1 MTEDRPF
8 PPDGDPAR
16 GSDALGDLVAEGA
29 ARAQGWAER
38 LARALDERG
47 TPPPAAP
54 GAPSSRRGSTS
65 AADRSPAQAPSA
77 TDETVKDETSRH
89 PDVWAEVD
97 DDPASTPGPAQEATA
112 SPQEPGPPPS
122 SSEVDAQTD
131 TLRRLVAERLGV
143 PAARVQ
149 VDVTVHDAQ
158 HVGADRSSTRS
169 RNPSLAPSLA
179 PSPDAAPG
187 DVVASGLSDLAG
199 RARARLAEELGIR
212 VPDLVAE
219 VRFPAGGRPSVSV
232 RPSAA
237 RGAADPGPTRDLEA
251 ALRRLIL
258 GPDR

>member
-1 MTEDRPF
+1 MTDDRQF
-8 PPDGDPAR
+8 PPDGEPPR
-16 GSDALGDLVAEGA
+16 GSDALSDLVAEGA

-65 AADRSPAQAPSA
+65 AADRSPAETASA
-77 TDETVKDETSRH
+77 TDAGPVMDAAPPP
-89 PDVWAEVD
+89 PDVWAEVS
-97 DDPASTPGPAQEATA
+97 DDPVSTGPVQEATA
-112 SPQEPGPPPS
+112 STVDPGPPPPS
-122 SSEVDAQTD
+122 SAVDAQTE

-143 PAARVQ
+143 PPTRVQ
-149 VDVTVHDAQ
+149 VDVTVLDAQ
-158 HVGADRSSTRS
+158 HVGGDRSVT
-169 RNPSLAPSLA
+169 PSLTPNLTL
-179 PSPDAAPG
+179 SPDAAPR
-187 DVVASGLSDLAG
+187 DVVASGLSDLAS
-199 RARARLAEELGIR
+199 RARARLAEELGTR

-232 RPSAA
+232 RPSAP
-237 RGAADPGPTRDLEA
+237 RGAAEPGPTRDLEA

>member
-1 MTEDRPF
+1 MTDDRQF
-8 PPDGDPAR
+8 PPDGDPPR
-16 GSDALGDLVAEGA
+16 GSDALSDLVAEGA

-47 TPPPAAP
+47 TAPPAAP
-54 GAPSSRRGSTS
+54 DPPSSRRGSTS
-65 AADRSPAQAPSA
+65 AADRSPAETPSA
-77 TDETVKDETSRH
+77 TDAGPVTDEAPSR
-89 PDVWAEVD
+89 PDVWAEVS
-97 DDPASTPGPAQEATA
+97 DDPASTPGPVQEATA
-112 SPQEPGPPPS
+112 STLDPGPPPPTS
-122 SSEVDAQTD
+122 AVDAQTE

-143 PAARVQ
+143 PPTRVQ
-149 VDVTVHDAQ
+149 VDVTVLDAQ
-158 HVGADRSSTRS
+158 HVGGDRSPTPTVT
-169 RNPSLAPSLA
+169 PSLT
-179 PSPDAAPG
+179 PSPDAAPR
-187 DVVASGLSDLAG
+187 DVVASGLSDLAS